1 MSWINTFLASGVVAT
16 GAPADPCDETV
27 INGAPFING
36 APYVARNA
44 IQNGAELPVT
54 RPDEQIAA
62 EIKRRQ
68 IALVTRYVAT
78 VRSL

>member
-1 MSWINTFLASGVVAT
+1 MSWLNTFLASGEVGV
-16 GAPADPCDETV
+16 GARPDPCDETV
-27 INGAPFING
+27 INGAP
-36 APYVARNA
+36 YDARNA
-44 IQNGAELPVT
+44 DRSGAEHPVT
-54 RPDEQIAA
+54 RPDAQIAA

>member
-1 MSWINTFLASGVVAT
+1 MSWINTFLASGAVAT
-16 GAPADPCDETV
+16 AAPADPSDETV
-27 INGAPFING
+27 INGAP
-36 APYVARNA
+36 YDARSA
-44 IQNGAELPVT
+44 IRNGAELPVAH
-54 RPDEQIAA
+54 PDEQIEA